1 MDLDDNLVVNNL
13 LKGFLNNESKI
24 KVGREVFHDLFKVKF
39 LDL

>member
-24 KVGREVFHDLFKVKF
+24 KVGREVFQICSKSSF
-39 LDL
+39 